1 MGTSVIEELTFTDEK
16 KVARVRTGTRADG
29 IPRVHT
35 ASPVA
40 APLSR
45 YWVVIY
51 IINELDSAQR
61 RGTASTVV
69 SRGTLGYR
77 GRQPALDTAFSRPV
91 M

>member
-35 ASPVA
+35 ASLVA
-40 APLSR
+40 ALLSL
-45 YWVVIY
+45 YYIATC
-51 IINELDSAQR
+51 IINELDSAER
-61 RGTASTVV
+61 RGTAPTVV
-69 SRGTLGYR
+69 SRGALGYR